1 MIPLKLETLLEGRVV
16 EQDRVEYKRGW
27 NPSDTRHLNQATREW
42 RLKMSEVL
50 SEVEIEKMAPIIR
63 HLQEHGS
70 ITPKEAMAVTGKS
83 AATARR
89 YLAVLCDKGVLSVK
103 GNTNAISYSL
113 RNVNR
118 L

>member
-1 MIPLKLETLLEGRVV
+1 
-16 EQDRVEYKRGW
+16 
-27 NPSDTRHLNQATREW
+27 
-42 RLKMSEVL
+42 MSEVL

-70 ITPKEAMAVTGKS
+70 ITPKEAMAATGKS

-89 YLAVLCDKGVLSVK
+89 YLAFLCDKGVLSAT

-113 RNVNR
+113 NNVNR
-118 L
+118 LRKIYGDNFP